1 MPLVKYSGT
10 DSKCSDEI
18 INTKWASELCLV
30 KSKEIRDDDWKDKLK
45 RKQERK
51 REHAA

>member
-10 DSKCSDEI
+10 DSKCSGEI
-18 INTKWASELCLV
+18 MNTKWASDLYLV
-30 KSKEIRDDDWKDKLK
+30 KSKAIRDDDWKDKLK
-45 RKQERK
+45 RKQERR